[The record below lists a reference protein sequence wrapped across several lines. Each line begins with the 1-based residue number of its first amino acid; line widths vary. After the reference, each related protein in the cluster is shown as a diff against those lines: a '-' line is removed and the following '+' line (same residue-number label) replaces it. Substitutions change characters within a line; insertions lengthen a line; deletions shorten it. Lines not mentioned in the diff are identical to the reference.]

1 MAPRRRA
8 LIVGIGEFRD
18 STLDLAGPPNDADAV
33 EELLA
38 RNHDGTPNYD
48 CRKLV
53 NALDDGS
60 PITRA
65 VLRQELRSLF
75 EDFDGE
81 VLFYFSGHGT
91 LEDTGGVLLTWDAET
106 DDWGVPMEELASL
119 ARDSPASDVVLL
131 LDACSSGDVGH
142 PSVMGQRGG
151 RPFAVLGENMT
162 VITAS
167 TAKGAALEAGGVG
180 LFTSAACDGLSG
192 GAADHMGWVTAPS
205 LYAYVERRFGAWGQ
219 RPTYKANSTRVPIL
233 RQCAPLIERA
243 KLQTLVDLFP
253 SSDFAYPLD
262 AEFEPEDEL
271 GNMHEPVNLEK
282 LAIAGLL
289 KDLRDAGL
297 VKATIAGE
305 QFYWVARRGHTVEL
319 TDRGREYWWLLSSGK
334 L

>member
-8 LIVGIGEFRD
+8 LIIGIGKFRD
-18 STLDLAGPPNDADAV
+18 STLDLAGPSADADAV

-60 PITRA
+60 PISRA

-75 EDFDGE
+75 VAFDGE

-91 LEDTGGVLLTWDAET
+91 LEDTGAVLLTWDAET
-106 DDWGVPMEELASL
+106 DDWGVPMEELATM
-119 ARDSPASDVVLL
+119 ARDSPASDIVLV
-131 LDACSSGDVGH
+131 LDSCSSGDLAH
-142 PSVMGQRGG
+142 PSVMGQRGE
-151 RPFAVLGENMT
+151 RPFAVLRENMT

-167 TAKGAALEAGGVG
+167 TAKGSAMEAGGVG
-180 LFTSAACDGLSG
+180 LFTSAACDGLAG
-192 GAADHMGWVTAPS
+192 GAADHMGWVSAPA

-219 RPTYKANSTRVPIL
+219 RPSYKTNATRVPIL

-243 KLQTLVDLFP
+243 KLEKLLGLFP
-253 SSDFAYPLD
+253 ASDFAYTLD
-262 AEFEPEDEL
+262 AEFEPEDEF
-271 GNMHEPVNLEK
+271 GTMHQPVNHEK
-282 LAIAGLL
+282 VAIAGLL
-289 KDLRDAGL
+289 KDFRDAGL
-297 VKATIAGE
+297 IKATVAGE
-305 QFYWVARRGHTVEL
+305 QLYWVARRGHTVEL
-319 TDRGREYWWLLSSGK
+319 TDRGREYWWLISTGK